1 MQMTNE
7 DIVRD
12 YKQAANKNKQIKILA
27 ELNCVS
33 PSEIRMV
40 LVNAGVEG
48 VKMPA
53 RIAPRRPEARKS
65 PASASAP
72 DKSFFDRV
80 ETILAALPEELPDDA
95 IAHTQNLLQTL
106 FADYLEQRLGKG
118 GRHGT

>member
-7 DIVRD
+7 DIVRS
-12 YKQAANKNKQIKILA
+12 YNEAKNKSKQIKILA

-53 RIAPRRPEARKS
+53 RTAPRRPEARKS
-65 PASASAP
+65 PAPASAP
-72 DKSFFDRV
+72 DKLFFDRV

-118 GRHGT
+118 GRHEP